1 MCITV
6 EPEFKNPFDLDDEE
20 DDETIPIHQQYG
32 QVHQAQLHKPLPF
45 NPYTMQD
52 NPVQPPQ
59 HMEVAAPTVKKAVPQ
74 PKAFIPSEG
83 EDGNGKAEVKVREVN
98 EDGDPPLL

>member
-1 MCITV
+1 MCTRDSWIINTFYLKWQWGKKVPLYITL
-6 EPEFKNPFDLDDEE
+6 EPEFKNPFDLDEEE

-52 NPVQPPQ
+52 NPGQP
-59 HMEVAAPTVKKAVPQ
+59 V
-74 PKAFIPSEG
+74 
-83 EDGNGKAEVKVREVN
+83 
-98 EDGDPPLL
+98 